1 MQAIPAPVPLE
12 TNLPFPE
19 VRVQGVVYGNRTPS
33 VLVNGV
39 TRFVGERVGK
49 ARIVAVE
56 PDGAIL
62 ELRGQRRK
70 FTLAP

>member
-1 MQAIPAPVPLE
+1 MTCGPAPGMP
-12 TNLPFPE
+12 NAPFPD

-33 VLVNGV
+33 VLIDGV

-49 ARIVAVE
+49 AKIVAVE
-56 PDGAIL
+56 VDGAIL
-62 ELRGQRRK
+62 ELNGQRRK